1 MVNDRIQ
8 SLLTNELNVLKA
20 GPIFN
25 DCVQIIDQ
33 TREHFE
39 ISHHTLPNKTTP
51 FITKAEESFGT

>member
-1 MVNDRIQ
+1 V
-8 SLLTNELNVLKA
+8 
-20 GPIFN
+20 IFFGGFLFALHN
-25 DCVQIIDQ
+25 LFWYYEIE